1 MLQGEFM
8 REEATTG
15 DDVSKVMKPIL
26 KVGESAKDGAGPQPQ
41 EKNVRFADTSPALSA
56 EENKVIKDFSNT
68 FALNENRMTQI
79 FQDSKTPEGIKD
91 IDKAYLVNEGGKNSN
106 FKKSSFFKGLLPEN
120 DKKVENGPA
129 SLAVNGNNFEED
141 QLKKKGGLTS
151 EGQEKGGGEEK
162 KGDNKKLMLAMG
174 FLFIACIF
182 LATGGA
188 ALPIIGGFL
197 ASSQGLLIAGAVGAG
212 LVGAGSFIKDQISQ
226 GNNNPGGMKMV
237 EGVGAQGQGQTQ
249 ENAPAPAPEKAQG
262 QAPAQEKA
270 QGQGQTPEKA
280 QGQAPAQEKAQGQ
293 GQTPEKAQA
302 PAPDLMELMKQDLQ
316 AQRAQL
322 VNEKDILRGFKQELD
337 SNPKLNNTATSQDY
351 KTESQ
356 KLSPDDL
363 AKLSALPKDIKDKS
377 SQVDKIEPDG
387 IAKKSSQAL
396 SKDIGDSK
404 SENRTTE
411 ALNLEDNKL
420 ESKIL
425 NRPER
430 PSGTWANRVVQS
442 KSRGGSNEI

>member
-1 MLQGEFM
+1 MKEAG
-8 REEATTG
+8 ATTG

-26 KVGESAKDGAGPQPQ
+26 KVGESPKDGAGAGAGAG
-41 EKNVRFADTSPALSA
+41 EKKVIFADTSPALST
-56 EENKVIKDFSNT
+56 EENKTINDFSKA
-68 FALNENRMTQI
+68 FDLNEKRMEKI
-79 FQDSKTPEGIKD
+79 FQDSKTSKGIQE
-91 IDKAYLVNEGGKNSN
+91 IDKAYLVDKGEKNER
-106 FKKSSFFKGLLPEN
+106 FKESSFFKGLLPEN

-129 SLAVNGNNFEED
+129 SLAVNGNNLEED

-262 QAPAQEKA
+262 Q
-270 QGQGQTPEKA
+270 GQTPEKA

-293 GQTPEKAQA
+293 APAQEKSQGQGQTPEKAQAQAPEKA
-302 PAPDLMELMKQDLQ
+302 PAPDLMELMRRDLEKQNFKEEMTKFSNDLIGKSKFKAIVDQ
-316 AQRAQL
+316 
-322 VNEKDILRGFKQELD
+322 VSSNEVSNKPHEKSKVLDEAGVDKVKPDEITKKLAKNVSKDNGKD
-337 SNPKLNNTATSQDY
+337 S
-351 KTESQ
+351 ESQ
-356 KLSPDDL
+356 SQL
-363 AKLSALPKDIKDKS
+363 IK
-377 SQVDKIEPDG
+377 
-387 IAKKSSQAL
+387 
-396 SKDIGDSK
+396 
-404 SENRTTE
+404 
-411 ALNLEDNKL
+411 ALNLETPKT
-420 ESKIL
+420 
-425 NRPER
+425 NRLD
-430 PSGTWANRVVQS
+430 PSS
-442 KSRGGSNEI
+442 KSWVERTNKVEGSRGISGARDV